1 MWNQVRPFTCV
12 LLSVR
17 KLTISQTTGETQQMW
32 RNRTE
37 GLLKAAL
44 VFFTGFNNTETN
56 KTIMFEAACERS
68 PQDGDQ
74 GCNVDQR
81 SFKAYFSRWLA
92 ATVQL
97 APWTADTIMPLL
109 RTSALAAAQSCS
121 GGSDGVTC
129 GTKWWVPGWDG
140 QYGVGEQMSALEVIQ
155 SNLVARAKGPLSN
168 ATGGTSRG
176 DPSAGGGHGGPP
188 PLHDLNPRDRKGAIA
203 LTVVLVLAMTGTAW

>member
-1 MWNQVRPFTCV
+1 MLFSAC
-12 LLSVR
+12 
-17 KLTISQTTGETQQMW
+17 KLTVSQTTGETQQIW

-44 VFFTGFNNTETN
+44 VFFTGFNDTETN
-56 KTIMFEAACERS
+56 KTIMFEAACERA
-68 PQDGDQ
+68 PPGGDQ

-92 ATVQL
+92 ATTQL

-121 GGSDGVTC
+121 GGTDGVTC
-129 GTKWWVPGWDG
+129 GIKWWVPGWDG

-155 SNLVARAKGPLSN
+155 SNLVARVKGPLSN
-168 ATGGTSRG
+168 ATGGTSKG
-176 DPSAGGGHGGPP
+176 DPSAGTGHGGPP

>member
-1 MWNQVRPFTCV
+1 MWNQVRSFTGL
-12 LLSVR
+12 LLSACN
-17 KLTISQTTGETQQMW
+17 LTLPQTTGETQQMW

-37 GLLKAAL
+37 GFLKAAL
-44 VFFTGFNNTETN
+44 VFFTGSNNTETN
-56 KTIMFEAACERS
+56 KTIMFEAACERG
-68 PQDGDQ
+68 PPGTDQ

-92 ATVQL
+92 ATVLL

-155 SNLVARAKGPLSN
+155 SNLVVRAKGPLSN
-168 ATGGTSRG
+168 STGGTSRG
-176 DPSAGGGHGGPP
+176 DPSAGSGHGGPP
-188 PLHDLNPRDRKGAIA
+188 PLHDLNPKDRKGAIA
-203 LTVVLVLAMTGTAW
+203 LTVILVLTMLGTAW

>member
-1 MWNQVRPFTCV
+1 
-12 LLSVR
+12 
-17 KLTISQTTGETQQMW
+17 
-32 RNRTE
+32 
-37 GLLKAAL
+37 
-44 VFFTGFNNTETN
+44 
-56 KTIMFEAACERS
+56 MFEAACERGPVGS
-68 PQDGDQ
+68 DQ
-74 GCNVDQR
+74 GCNIDQR

-109 RTSALAAAQSCS
+109 RTSALAAAQSCV

-129 GTKWWVPGWDG
+129 GTKWWVAGWDG

-176 DPSAGGGHGGPP
+176 DPSAGSGYGGPP
-188 PLHDLNPRDRKGAIA
+188 PLQNLNPRDRKGAIV